1 MSSNKKVNLKKV
13 ILSAAI
19 ILLTLAGVLV
29 YVLSWQGDTK
39 DIEAVADSF
48 KPLDGWQQTDS
59 RVVPPRF
66 LCFSGACPEA
76 SKSWT
81 VNSKITQN
89 DVKKF
94 IGSFSQ
100 VNKSHS
106 QCVDYDDGR
115 LLDSCEYVGERGGYQ
130 FDAMVDYKKSTNN
143 TEIYLFIRRKG
154 QIYD

>member
-48 KPLDGWQQTDS
+48 KPLDGWQQNDS
-59 RVVPPRF
+59 RIVPPRF
-66 LCFSGACPEA
+66 LCFSGACPEV

-81 VNSKITQN
+81 VNNT
-89 DVKKF
+89 
-94 IGSFSQ
+94 
-100 VNKSHS
+100 SHS
-106 QCVDYDDGR
+106 QCVDYGDGR

-130 FDAMVDYKKSTNN
+130 FDVMVDYKKSTNN